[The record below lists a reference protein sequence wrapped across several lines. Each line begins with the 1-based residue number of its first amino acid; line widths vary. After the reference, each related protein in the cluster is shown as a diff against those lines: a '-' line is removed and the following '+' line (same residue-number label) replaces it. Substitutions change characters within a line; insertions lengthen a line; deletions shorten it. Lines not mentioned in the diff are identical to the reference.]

1 MSASG
6 LRAILSRGSNPMLSS
21 QDVDEISSFDAN
33 GDSELSVHE
42 FAKAC
47 LSLSDE
53 EAEAL
58 QAKLEEADAQKDAGG
73 TQHAGSASSWLPDV
87 YKES

>member
-1 MSASG
+1 
-6 LRAILSRGSNPMLSS
+6 MLSS

-53 EAEAL
+53 EA
-58 QAKLEEADAQKDAGG
+58 AQLGEMSRRISQRIDPAEVW
-73 TQHAGSASSWLPDV
+73 APAP
-87 YKES
+87 